1 MGVKWPAKTAKGV
14 STGEVVWA
22 AMGAVV
28 MVVGSIVKSKL
39 SEKTHTKTCGDRRL
53 TQQ

>member
-1 MGVKWPAKTAKGV
+1 MGGV
-14 STGEVVWA
+14 VSGCQWA
-22 AMGAVV
+22 VSGVLI

-39 SEKTHTKTCGDRRL
+39 SEKTHTKTRGEWRL